1 MECYYC
7 RNLPVSDLP
16 HVENSGLPT
25 LAHLIGTRLP
35 DNLQDTSLSLSVFY
49 LNKSLTCLLV
59 HRANYRFITDN
70 ALYKFKFRLTF
81 TNVLML
87 TVVPYRPSSIIGQKH
102 VFGRHSSKW
111 WLLWMKYVSICCCTE
126 YTCGSLPPWAA
137 PGQTFTF
144 TVGGSRTNI
153 HFHHGRLQVKHSLS
167 PWAAPGQTFTFTKS
181 GSRSNNKNFVSH
193 SIITPVCTVGGRHIN
208 LTTAN
213 AGTWNPKNLG
223 VLEIHFIF
231 TVWQKNWLNS
241 TVMLFFKC
249 DQT

>member
-1 MECYYC
+1 MECYYF

-102 VFGRHSSKW
+102 VFGRHSSNW

-126 YTCGSLPPWAA
+126 YTCGSLP
-137 PGQTFTF
+137 
-144 TVGGSRTNI
+144 
-153 HFHHGRLQVKHSLS
+153 

>member
-1 MECYYC
+1 MSWCWQLC
-7 RNLPVSDLP
+7 
-16 HVENSGLPT
+16 
-25 LAHLIGTRLP
+25 LIGRPPLLVKNMFLVAILP
-35 DNLQDTSLSLSVFY
+35 IGDCCGWNMSASVVARYTLVVHFHHGWLQVKHSLS
-49 LNKSLTCLLV
+49 
-59 HRANYRFITDN
+59 
-70 ALYKFKFRLTF
+70 
-81 TNVLML
+81 
-87 TVVPYRPSSIIGQKH
+87 
-102 VFGRHSSKW
+102 
-111 WLLWMKYVSICCCTE
+111 
-126 YTCGSLPPWAA
+126 PWAA

-144 TVGGSRTNI
+144 TKSGSRTNI

-181 GSRSNNKNFVSH
+181 GSRSNNKNFVFH